1 MPPQIDKTLS
11 LDQSYNTKQSFTDL
25 NEQNGFNIR
34 KFLLILLFAQWFICI
49 VTLAVGIYAIY
60 IANTVDISND
70 IKSLI
75 PVIALTL
82 YYTFGLLVAYKQY
95 RTGLFI
101 FAIIG
106 VILFI
111 AISILLIYIILAI
124 TVLGFGNN
132 TNQVYEYIIFIVIF
146 FILMTIVAILSLK
159 LSFDLVKLL
168 KTNEYTTV

>member
-1 MPPQIDKTLS
+1 
-11 LDQSYNTKQSFTDL
+11 
-25 NEQNGFNIR
+25 
-34 KFLLILLFAQWFICI
+34 
-49 VTLAVGIYAIY
+49 
-60 IANTVDISND
+60 DISND